1 MPLAVSDRQRFRGRD
16 LWFLVFVYGL
26 NDTCGSLR
34 LFFLIDVFI
43 D

>member
-1 MPLAVSDRQRFRGRD
+1 MPLAVSGRQRFRGRD

-26 NDTCGSLR
+26 NDTCGSLC
-34 LFFLIDVFI
+34 FFLIDAFI